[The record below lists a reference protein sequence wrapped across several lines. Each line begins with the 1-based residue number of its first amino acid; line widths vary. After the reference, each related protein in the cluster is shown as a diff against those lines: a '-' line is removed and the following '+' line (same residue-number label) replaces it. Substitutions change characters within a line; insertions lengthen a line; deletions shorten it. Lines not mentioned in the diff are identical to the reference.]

1 MFRYMSFENKRI
13 RLAFD
18 TGSSDTAHDVFA
30 EDDEE
35 KEQRNRDK
43 DGSSHLVAITGD
55 TRIGIC
61 EGRASQTIG
70 YQAIAWVIGDKVR
83 PDIGVPGSHE
93 LQNGDGDKGRHDKRD
108 DDFPK
113 ERPIR
118 LSIHLAGKIELI
130 RNLLDILSEKVDVED
145 GNPERNNHGSIGFK
159 PCLTRSYPSE
169 GCDGDIVGN
178 DHHFTRNH
186 HGGKEDHEES
196 FPAFELQSSKGIAG
210 KDGGDQST

>member
-1 MFRYMSFENKRI
+1 MFRYMSFENNRI

-35 KEQRNRDK
+35 KEQRNGDK
-43 DGSSHLVAITGD
+43 DGSSHLIAIAGD

-61 EGRASQTIG
+61 EGRTSQTIG

-93 LQNGDGDKGRHDKRD
+93 LQDGDGDESRHDKRD
-108 DDFPK
+108 DDFPE

-118 LSIHLAGKIELI
+118 LSIYLAGKIELI
-130 RNLLDILSEKVDVED
+130 RNLFDVLPEKVDIED
-145 GNPERNNHGSIGFK
+145 GNPEWDDHGSIGFK
-159 PCLTRSYPSE
+159 PCLTRTDPTEGSYR
-169 GCDGDIVGN
+169 DIVGD
-178 DHHFTRNH
+178 DHHLAWNH
-186 HGGKEDHEES
+186 HGGEEDHEQG
-196 FPAFELQSSKGIAG
+196 FPALEFQSSKGIAG
-210 KDGGDQST
+210 KNSRNQRT